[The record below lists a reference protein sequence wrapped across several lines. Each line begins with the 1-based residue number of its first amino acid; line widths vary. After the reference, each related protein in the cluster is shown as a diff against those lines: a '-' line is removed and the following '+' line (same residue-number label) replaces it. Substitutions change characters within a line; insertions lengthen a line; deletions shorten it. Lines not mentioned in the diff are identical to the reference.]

1 MPKVKSDPLIAALIA
16 RLPANGVEWPTDQ
29 QLAWLRLMAMAFG
42 TVYGG
47 DASSKIGSG
56 SGQVGE
62 VVQFRTLHNRP
73 KKPEHR
79 FIIDEKGYA
88 RKGTGERIMPDA
100 VDGEMFDKRGID
112 GDMRTII
119 WADDTQGL
127 PQKQLVISA

>member
-1 MPKVKSDPLIAALIA
+1 MPKAKSDPLIAALIA

-47 DASSKIGSG
+47 DAAQQFGQAGSATFKPLAL
-56 SGQVGE
+56 VP
-62 VVQFRTLHNRP
+62 RP

-88 RKGTGERIMPDA
+88 RKGTGERVMPDQ

-119 WADDTQGL
+119 WADESQGL

>member
-1 MPKVKSDPLIAALIA
+1 MPKVKSDPLIAALIS

-47 DASSKIGSG
+47 DVAIRVGQSG
-56 SGQVGE
+56 HAAPIAPLALVPK
-62 VVQFRTLHNRP
+62 P

-79 FIIDEKGYA
+79 FVIDEKGYA
-88 RKGTGERIMPDA
+88 RKGTGERVMPDQ

-119 WADDTQGL
+119 WADETQGL
-127 PQKQLVISA
+127 PQKPLVISA